1 MAMRVNQPDPSGSN
15 LHQQQGVWTCHP
27 TRKRLAKRFSHLGGV
42 LDINALPL
50 RADHREPAP
59 TQGPTPSDD
68 WSRRES
74 PPADP
79 NRIAQLCNQI
89 GKFRDTKG
97 SDQSEPLWRDCLGV
111 VGHCHDGSRYAH
123 EWSQAHPG
131 YDESKTDE
139 KLKHRLRHG
148 PTTCDQF
155 RSTNPDDCNGCKE
168 NVTSPIL
175 LGKAPARPIAS
186 QNPQPDDSDPF
197 KPVVAHAQ
205 PVDPPQLF
213 DGVVDLLTRFVI
225 MTPHQRVAVAL
236 WIVHTWLIEIAQV
249 APLLLITAAERESG
263 KTQLLSLVA
272 MLCRQAM
279 TVSNS
284 TTAFLFRAI
293 EKWQPTLFIDEADTF
308 MREST
313 EQKGLINAGHTRQS
327 AWVGRVVGD
336 SHEPAMF
343 NVFCLKALAGIDLA
357 KHLPDATMSRGIILA
372 LSRKLPHERCE
383 RLRHADP
390 EHFAALASKLA
401 RFAQDYAGQI
411 KHARPT
417 LPAALSDRQQDN
429 WEPLFA
435 IAACAGPEWFARCE
449 SAALA
454 LSRSTDMSESS
465 GNSLLHDIRDI
476 FERKKC
482 DKISSADLVSALIQD
497 EEAGWASYNR
507 GKPITPRQVAKL
519 LRPYGITPKTVRLG
533 TRETPKGYDR
543 QQFEDA
549 FSRYLPQ
556 AESPD
561 ADGAD
566 TPDTT
571 PDSTPDAPT
580 EFAF

>member
-15 LHQQQGVWTCHP
+15 LFQQQGAWTCHP
-27 TRKRLAKRFSHLGGV
+27 TRKNLAQRFSHLGGV
-42 LDINALPL
+42 LHDNALPL
-50 RADHREPAP
+50 RDDHREPAP

-74 PPADP
+74 PPTDP
-79 NRIAQLCNQI
+79 NRIAQLCHQI
-89 GKFRDTKG
+89 GRFRDAKG

-111 VGHCHDGSRYAH
+111 VGHCHDGRRYAH

-155 RSTNPDDCNGCKE
+155 RRTNPDGCKGCKE

-175 LGKAPARPIAS
+175 LGKAPAPPIAS
-186 QNPQPDDSDPF
+186 PNPQPVGSDPF

-205 PVDPPQLF
+205 PVDPPQML
-213 DGVVDLLTRFVI
+213 DGVVDVLTRFII

-236 WIVHTWLIEIAQV
+236 WIVHTWLIEIAEV

-263 KTQLLSLVA
+263 KTQLLSLVS
-272 MLCRQAM
+272 MLCRNSM

-343 NVFCLKALAGIDLA
+343 NVFCLKALAGINLA

-390 EHFAALASKLA
+390 EHFAELASKLA
-401 RFAQDYAGQI
+401 RFALDYAAQI

-417 LPAALSDRQQDN
+417 LPDALSDRQQDN

-435 IAACAGPEWFARCE
+435 IAACAGPEWLARCE
-449 SAALA
+449 RAALA
-454 LSRSTDMSESS
+454 LSRTTDLSESS

-476 FERKKC
+476 FERKKG
-482 DKISSADLVSALIQD
+482 DKISSADLIFALLKD
-497 EEAGWASYNR
+497 DEAGWSSYNR
-507 GKPITPRQVAKL
+507 GRPLTPRQLAGL

-533 TRETPKGYDR
+533 PGDTPKGYDR

-549 FSRYLPQ
+549 FTRYLAP
-556 AESPD
+556 ADRPD
-561 ADGAD
+561 PDEAD
-566 TPDTT
+566 TLAPVPDNT
-571 PDSTPDAPT
+571 PDGPPES
-580 EFAF
+580 AF